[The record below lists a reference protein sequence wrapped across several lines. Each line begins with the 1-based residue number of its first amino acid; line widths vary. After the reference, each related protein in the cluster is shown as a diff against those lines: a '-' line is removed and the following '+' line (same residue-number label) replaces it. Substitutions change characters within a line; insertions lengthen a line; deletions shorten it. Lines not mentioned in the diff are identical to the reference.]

1 MTEILTISQFPG
13 REMCDFCT
21 AEPTRRFYACRDF
34 VWLNHS
40 KCAHPF
46 IGAWAACAECARLVD
61 GGRWSE
67 LTERALAQF
76 KRIHGY
82 SAYEEPHFRA
92 QFREIHHL
100 FQEHMIMEV

>member
-1 MTEILTISQFPG
+1 MTEIFTISAFPG

-21 AEPTRRFYACRDF
+21 AEPTHRLYACRNF
-34 VWLNHS
+34 VWLNHGM
-40 KCAHPF
+40 CAHES

-76 KRIHGY
+76 KKIHGY
-82 SAYEEPHFRA
+82 SAYEESYFRE
-92 QFREIHHL
+92 QFRELHL
-100 FQEHMIMEV
+100 LFRQNLIKES